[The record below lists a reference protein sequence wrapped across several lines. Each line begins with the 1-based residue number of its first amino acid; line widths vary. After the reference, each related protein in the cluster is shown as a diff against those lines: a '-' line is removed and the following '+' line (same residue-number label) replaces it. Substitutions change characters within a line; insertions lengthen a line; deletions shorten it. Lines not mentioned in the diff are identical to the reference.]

1 MTVKGEAGNLV
12 GKVSRDLG
20 SVDEWGCGTTD
31 RDFLEGAENLGDY
44 AGDLRRRVLFM
55 SSVCSG
61 LRKIYLPYRLHL
73 Q

>member
-31 RDFLEGAENLGDY
+31 RDFLEGAENLGR
-44 AGDLRRRVLFM
+44 LRGRFAT
-55 SSVCSG
+55 SSSF
-61 LRKIYLPYRLHL
+61 YE
-73 Q
+73 